1 MAKPLMYLRSLKMW
15 IFTSFWESLL
25 CLFFPKLLWDLG
37 EELYLGAGAT
47 DGQITGLVCTAHL
60 ASFPT
65 PQSQQPF
72 MTSKTKHL
80 ICASAPW
87 GELAHVAVWKEK
99 RRGQVCE
106 EARLIPNYRCFKPH
120 TYCRDHM
127 ELYTQVKQAA
137 ERVLSFKSLK
147 INPGLGIFS
156 SAGRIPA

>member
-1 MAKPLMYLRSLKMW
+1 MYLRSLKMW
-15 IFTSFWESLL
+15 IFTLFWESLL

-80 ICASAPW
+80 ICASAP
-87 GELAHVAVWKEK
+87 
-99 RRGQVCE
+99 
-106 EARLIPNYRCFKPH
+106 
-120 TYCRDHM
+120 
-127 ELYTQVKQAA
+127 
-137 ERVLSFKSLK
+137 
-147 INPGLGIFS
+147 
-156 SAGRIPA
+156 